1 MSSAALQSAPHQ
13 PTTLPTLNTPSPATA
28 SSSHRQYTP
37 AHSPSRDGRYGSRD
51 NTNASPAS
59 SRRPSRRPSGNSAS
73 AAASPHPTYSEQA
86 QSSPMTSRTALASP
100 VAVAGTSSEYER
112 SSTSRRKNEP
122 PVAPPRTSSTQH
134 GASGAP
140 TSRRAARAEERAA
153 NSPRR
158 TAADS
163 SRAGT
168 NGQLETARAGY
179 DDPSSRSRRA
189 ASQHLTQEPSQR
201 PSSNRDH
208 RQTVSTTMP
217 VRAAIN
223 PSTKQPSREASEV
236 LNRVVVSQPEDD
248 IERERERLSEAQT
261 PSSARRAVDE
271 DDEAILPP
279 MVGMNDEEGRRGGR
293 SRHDHSKREKG
304 TKFGDYYLGNTI
316 GEGEFGK
323 VKLGWK
329 QDGGVQVA
337 IKLIRR
343 DSVGNNPSRLAKI
356 YREVSILRGI
366 SHPNIVRLH
375 EMSETERHIGIVL
388 EYASGGEL
396 FDYILNHRYLKDGP
410 ARRLF
415 AQLISGVGYLH
426 KKGIVHRDL
435 KLENLLLDRNRNIII
450 TDFGFANTFDPTD
463 ELNEQEELGLS
474 DRELVKRL
482 GLDRTKPNGMRRGDL
497 MQTSCG
503 SPCYAAPELVVSDSL
518 YTGRKVDVW
527 SCGVI
532 LYAMLAGYLPFDDD
546 PANPEGDNIN
556 LLYKYIVNTPLT
568 FPEYVTPHAR
578 DLLRRI
584 LVPSPRK
591 RADLFEVARHSW
603 LSEYA
608 HVVELVTSTTT
619 TSSEIQNTTVP
630 TEDAD
635 AGNLGRSASVREPTK
650 TKPAAVPASDPV
662 RKQSMVDG
670 EEQAYGKQQKDNKR
684 RTVQVEYVAPV
695 TQTQR
700 GGEQQQQHRQQQP
713 QQSDPHASPRG
724 KTRARS
730 SSHGP
735 VEVHSSPADKPL
747 PRDPPVAREEYASQS
762 RDPRKPPSAH
772 RRDAPPPRTNV
783 PRTAS
788 DGAYMTTATGAGP
801 SATRPTTG
809 GSMHSTTSRLASS
822 TRGSYGQPLP
832 PAVAGTNVHGSIQ
845 QPKGAKNYVISNPIP
860 QETPDMDFGR
870 PSISVPSKFAQ
881 VSGFSQGQQQSTE
894 VKSHRRSNTIGEI
907 GGKIFGRSGSIFG
920 GRKKRPEQQGEKA
933 SKKYPPIS
941 MSNAMPGDSR
951 TSMESRASRR
961 SFSLGLGKKRSG
973 SIADSN
979 VSLEKPQSRRF
990 SLMRAIGLGKEPT
1003 TPTAEVSQ
1011 QDLPIQEP
1019 PEVDEYGEYA
1029 DQPQSRGNVSQRYGD
1044 GTREQL
1050 PSPRLGSAPHA
1061 STTTSPM
1068 QQRFST
1074 NTRPTA
1080 IPSYLQQG
1088 AVLNSESE
1096 SSIEAP
1102 QRKPPNSAPYQSGYD
1117 SDHYDGR
1124 QSGRTSRVLQKNRRF
1139 VDAYEGEEYGR
1150 PHDHAGSSGAAKRVM
1165 DFFRRRG
1172 RARGGEA

>member
-1 MSSAALQSAPHQ
+1 MSSAALQSAHQ
-13 PTTLPTLNTPSPATA
+13 PSAIPALNTPSPAAA
-28 SSSHRQYTP
+28 SSNRQYTP
-37 AHSPSRDGRYGSRD
+37 GQSPSRDGRYASRENA
-51 NTNASPAS
+51 NTSPAS

-73 AAASPHPTYSEQA
+73 ATSPIPTYQDQA
-86 QSSPMTSRTALASP
+86 QSSPMTSRTALPSP
-100 VAVAGTSSEYER
+100 VPVAGSPAEYDR
-112 SSTSRRKNEP
+112 SSSNRRRNEP
-122 PVAPPRTSSTQH
+122 PVAPPRTSSTQQ
-134 GASGAP
+134 GSSGSANP
-140 TSRRAARAEERAA
+140 RRAARAEERAGRA
-153 NSPRR
+153 GDGSR
-158 TAADS
+158 T
-163 SRAGT
+163 GT
-168 NGQLETARAGY
+168 NGQSDLARAGY
-179 DDPSSRSRRA
+179 DDPSSRSRKA
-189 ASQHLTQEPSQR
+189 TSQHLMQEPAQR

-208 RQTVSTTMP
+208 RQTITTTMP
-217 VRAAIN
+217 VRSATNA
-223 PSTKQPSREASEV
+223 SSKQPSREASEV
-236 LNRVVVSQPEDD
+236 LNRVIVSQPEDD
-248 IERERERLSEAQT
+248 IERERERLSETQAQ
-261 PSSARRAVDE
+261 SARRAADE
-271 DDEAILPP
+271 DNQAIVPASDAP
-279 MVGMNDEEGRRGGR
+279 EETRRGGR

-304 TKFGDYYLGNTI
+304 SKFGDYYLGNVI

-356 YREVSILRGI
+356 YREVAILRGI

-396 FDYILNHRYLKDGP
+396 FDYILNHRFLKDGP

-450 TDFGFANTFDPTD
+450 TDFGFANTFDPAD
-463 ELNEQEELGLS
+463 ELTEEEELNLS
-474 DRELVKRL
+474 DRDFVKRI
-482 GLDRTKPNGMRRGDL
+482 GLDKTKPNGMRRGDL

-608 HVVELVTSTTT
+608 HVVEFITSSTT

-635 AGNLGRSASVREPTK
+635 VALARSASVREAPK
-650 TKPAAVPASDPV
+650 TKQSNAAPSDTT
-662 RKQSMVDG
+662 RKQGKTDA
-670 EEQAYGKQQKDNKR
+670 EEQPYGKQKDNKR

-700 GGEQQQQHRQQQP
+700 GGEQ
-713 QQSDPHASPRG
+713 SDIHASPRG

-730 SSHGP
+730 SSQGP
-735 VEVHSSPADKPL
+735 VEVHSSSADKPL
-747 PRDPPVAREEYASQS
+747 PRDPPISKDDYSTPS
-762 RDPRKPPSAH
+762 RDPRKPPSTH
-772 RRDAPPPRTNV
+772 RRDAPPPRSNI

-788 DGAYMTTATGAGP
+788 DHAYMSTAAAST

-809 GSMHSTTSRLASS
+809 GSMQSTASRLASS

-832 PAVAGTNVHGSIQ
+832 PTVAGTNVHGSIQ
-845 QPKGAKNYVISNPIP
+845 QPKGSKNYVISNPIP
-860 QETPDMDFGR
+860 QESPDMDFGR

-881 VSGFSQGQQQSTE
+881 VSGFTQGQQQPQQPQQPQQSGE
-894 VKSHRRSNTIGEI
+894 AKGHRRSNTIGEI
-907 GGKIFGRSGSIFG
+907 GGKIFGRSGSLFG
-920 GRKKRPEQQGEKA
+920 GRKKRGDQGDRT
-933 SKKYPPIS
+933 SRKYPPIS
-941 MSNAMPGDSR
+941 MANAVPSDSR

-961 SFSLGLGKKRSG
+961 SFSLGLGRKRSG
-973 SIADSN
+973 SITGSQG
-979 VSLEKPQSRRF
+979 SLDKPQNRRF
-990 SLMRAIGLGKEPT
+990 SLMRAIGLSKEPS
-1003 TPTAEVSQ
+1003 TPPPEASQ

-1019 PEVDEYGEYA
+1019 PEVDEYNQYV
-1029 DQPQSRGNVSQRYGD
+1029 DPQQGYTSAGQRYGD
-1044 GTREQL
+1044 GTYEPLQ
-1050 PSPRLGSAPHA
+1050 SPRLESVRGDPNV
-1061 STTTSPM
+1061 SPV
-1068 QQRFST
+1068 QSRFPS

-1096 SSIEAP
+1096 SSFEQP
-1102 QRKPPNSAPYQSGYD
+1102 QQRKQPNNSPYQVGYD
-1117 SDHYDGR
+1117 ADQYEGR
-1124 QSGRTSRVLQKNRRF
+1124 QSGRGSGRGVLQKNKRF
-1139 VDAYEGEEYGR
+1139 VDAYDGEEYGR

-1172 RARGGEA
+1172 RARGGEP